1 MDFEVAIL
9 YFFRVLGPR
18 PPSFTKTNKNVRYSL
33 RHWRQPTTKVKAAA
47 YRPEKFPN
55 TEVGTNVK
63 KKTPSAKAIREI
75 TRKQK
80 TSSKNCRAAKLRLV
94 CSI

>member
-9 YFFRVLGPR
+9 YFFRVLGPS

-63 KKTPSAKAIREI
+63 KKNTIS
-75 TRKQK
+75 
-80 TSSKNCRAAKLRLV
+80 
-94 CSI
+94 